1 MLELGVE
8 GLGVLLG
15 GEVAVTAAP
24 GGDGVRHPADELA
37 DAALALRGADMPAE
51 YLETTTLVAVC
62 DQNLGISTSFCSKT
76 FSPFSFEITALRS
89 SHSTVSKGST
99 PGVV

>member
-1 MLELGVE
+1 MSATRPMSWRTLRSRSGV
-8 GLGVLLG
+8 
-15 GEVAVTAAP
+15 P
-24 GGDGVRHPADELA
+24 SWPRK
-37 DAALALRGADMPAE
+37 

-99 PGVV
+99 PGVVK